1 MYRESSE
8 DSDDA
13 NHANYMKAS
22 ESGVFL
28 RSPTFGHSMRIKNCP
43 DVKLASSAGALNDLK
58 HIESQI
64 MGLYEMPD
72 FGYGEDNY
80 LIQEK

>member
-1 MYRESSE
+1 
-8 DSDDA
+8 
-13 NHANYMKAS
+13 MKI
-22 ESGVFL
+22 
-28 RSPTFGHSMRIKNCP
+28 RNCP
-43 DVKLASSAGALNDLK
+43 DVKVASSAGAFNDLK

-80 LIQEK
+80 LI